1 MKQVIETY
9 AAVWVI
15 MLLFMLALA
24 FTTINMNVIQARK
37 IYNDIV
43 AETQASNGLNVDG
56 TGRLYYS
63 STAPS
68 DPNMLCTLAN
78 DGFQYEYSVI
88 RQSLVDENKTA
99 DNETYIYNS
108 LYKVSLKYE
117 YFVPLFGKQVYPI
130 TGFAY

>member
-9 AAVWVI
+9 ATVWVI

-37 IYNDIV
+37 IYNDVV
-43 AETQASNGLNVDG
+43 AETQASNGLNVG
-56 TGRLYYS
+56 SSNRLYYS
-63 STAPS
+63 SAEQTDATKR
-68 DPNMLCTLAN
+68 CTLAN

-88 RQSLVDENKTA
+88 RQSIVDENKTA
-99 DNETYIYNS
+99 ADETYIYNS
-108 LYKVSLKYE
+108 LYKVSVKYE

>member
-43 AETQASNGLNVDG
+43 AETQASNGLNVDNSD
-56 TGRLYYS
+56 RLYYS
-63 STAPS
+63 STAQT
-68 DPNMLCTLAN
+68 DPLLNCTLAS

-88 RQSLVDENKTA
+88 RQSFVDENKTA

-117 YFVPLFGKQVYPI
+117 YYVPLFGKQVYPI